1 MNTILGYPGHAIVL
15 PDVVRAENCTL
26 HTANGRR
33 IVDLEAGVW
42 CLCLG
47 HGHARVRAALSEQ
60 AALIAHAGYA
70 YSHPVV
76 AAAAEDLLARL
87 GLAGGRCV
95 LLASGSEGVEYG
107 VRTAQLLGERP
118 LLLTMS
124 DSYFGAYG
132 SASRRQA
139 DEWVVYDW
147 LAKGDCEHNE
157 DCDARCAHWA
167 ELPFDRIGGLL
178 FEPGSSSGLVRFP
191 PRALVRRLAA
201 RIQGEGGLLLVNEVT
216 TGLGRTGRW
225 FGFQHYDLAPDIVA
239 LGKGLGNGYPVSATA
254 LAPRV
259 AERLGGR
266 LPKYAQSHQNDPLGA
281 AVLRAVLAALAEE
294 GLVERSRELGAWF
307 LGELEAIVAREPR
320 LAAVRG
326 RGLMLAL
333 ETQDAPGAPFTAA
346 LQRELLA
353 AGYLVAQRPGLNILR
368 IDPSL
373 TVPREALTGV
383 LAALPAALARAAG

>member
-1 MNTILGYPGHAIVL
+1 MEAILGYPGHATLL
-15 PDVVRAENCTL
+15 PDIVRAENCTL
-26 HTANGRR
+26 HAADGRR

-47 HGHARVRAALSEQ
+47 HGHPRVLQALSEQ

-76 AAAAEDLLARL
+76 AAAADDLLARL

-95 LLASGSEGVEYG
+95 LLASGSEAVEYG
-107 VRTAQLLGERP
+107 VRTAQLLAERP

-132 SASRRQA
+132 SASRRQP

-147 LAKGDCEHNE
+147 LARGDCGHGE
-157 DCDARCAHWA
+157 DCLARCAHWA
-167 ELPFDRIGGLL
+167 ALPFERIGGLL
-178 FEPGSSSGLVRFP
+178 LEPGSSSGLVRFP

-259 AERLGGR
+259 AQRLGDR
-266 LPKYAQSHQNDPLGA
+266 LPRYAQSHQNDPLGA
-281 AVLRAVLAALAEE
+281 AVLRAVIRALAEE
-294 GLVERSRELGAWF
+294 GLSERSRELGEWF
-307 LGELEAIVAREPR
+307 LAELLAIAEREPR

-333 ETQDAPGAPFTAA
+333 ELEDAPGAPFTAA
-346 LQRELLA
+346 LQRALLE
-353 AGYLVAQRPGLNILR
+353 AGYLVAQRPGLKVLR
-368 IDPSL
+368 VDPSL
-373 TVPREALTGV
+373 TVPREALAGFLT
-383 LAALPAALARAAG
+383 ALPVALGRAAG

>member
-1 MNTILGYPGHAIVL
+1 MGTILGYPGHSIVL
-15 PDVVRAENCTL
+15 PDIVRAENCTL
-26 HTANGRR
+26 YAADGRR

-47 HGHARVRAALSEQ
+47 HGHPRVLAALGEQ
-60 AALIAHAGYA
+60 AAQIAHAGYA

-87 GLAGGRCV
+87 GMPGGRCV
-95 LLASGSEGVEYG
+95 LLASGSEAVEYG

-147 LAKGDCEHNE
+147 LARGDCGHGE
-157 DCDARCAHWA
+157 DCQARCEHWA
-167 ELPFDRIGGLL
+167 GLPFEKIGGLL

-191 PRALVRRLAA
+191 PRPLLRRLAA

-239 LGKGLGNGYPVSATA
+239 LGKGLGSGYPVAATA

-259 AERLGGR
+259 AARLGNR

-294 GLVERSRELGAWF
+294 GLIERSRELGAWF
-307 LGELEAIVAREPR
+307 LGELETLAAREPR
-320 LAAVRG
+320 IAAVRG

-333 ETQDAPGAPFTAA
+333 ETQDAPDAPFTAA
-346 LQRELLA
+346 LQRALLE
-353 AGYLVAQRPGLNILR
+353 AGYLVAQRPGLNVLR

-373 TVPREALTGV
+373 TVPREALAGF
-383 LAALPAALARAAG
+383 LAALPVGLGRAAG